1 MNLSKGHFYS
11 LSMFFNSLKFR
22 IYKLDMRLKLLFV
35 ISVLFINV
43 IFRDLFFSLFILS
56 NVVFWS
62 IFFRIDFKDIF
73 HMLKF
78 PLLFGIFILI
88 LQSTMELGTQ
98 KFKLFFIDL
107 YIEGIIKGFT
117 IFFII
122 LSGVWLIAI
131 LSKISS
137 TEEFLDAVRSI
148 GIPILVI
155 DIVIMMYRYVF
166 LLKEEVLRIYTAQYV
181 RLGYIN
187 FFTSIRSF
195 GQLWGIVLV
204 NSVLRTSRIAEAM
217 IARGY
222 SDKMFYH
229 KKEKFKFLE
238 LLFTLAYLVL
248 VCFVGLLSKGL
259 V

>member
-78 PLLFGIFILI
+78 PLLFGIFILF
-88 LQSTMELGTQ
+88 LQSTMELETQ

-204 NSVLRTSRIAEAM
+204 NSVLRTSRIA
-217 IARGY
+217 
-222 SDKMFYH
+222 
-229 KKEKFKFLE
+229 
-238 LLFTLAYLVL
+238 
-248 VCFVGLLSKGL
+248 
-259 V
+259 